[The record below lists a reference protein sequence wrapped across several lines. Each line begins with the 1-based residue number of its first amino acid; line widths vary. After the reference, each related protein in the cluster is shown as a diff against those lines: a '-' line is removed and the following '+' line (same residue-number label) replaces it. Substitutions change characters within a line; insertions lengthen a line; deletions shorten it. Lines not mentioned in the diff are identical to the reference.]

1 MGNLRRK
8 KRGQEMLACPLFDRL
23 AFVLNKTLFRL
34 RSFVTL
40 AAYERH
46 RQFVI
51 ARPKPPA

>member
-1 MGNLRRK
+1 
-8 KRGQEMLACPLFDRL
+8 MLACPLFDRL